1 MIVKV
6 TGRVVKRCP
15 YKDEQD
21 HGTVT
26 LTFDVPEGDA
36 PELHGLA
43 AYLAG
48 FRTEAISHED
58 FTRSICLDLPV
69 VEVRTTW
76 DTAGL
81 SVEVVDSRA

>member
-6 TGRVVKRCP
+6 SGRVRKKCP
-15 YKDEQD
+15 YKDESD

-36 PELHGLA
+36 PELHNLA
-43 AYLAG
+43 KYLEG
-48 FRTEAISHED
+48 FRDEAISHED
-58 FTRSICLDLPV
+58 FTRNICRDLPV
-69 VEVRTTW
+69 IEVRTTW

-81 SVEVVDSRA
+81 SVEVLDRRE